1 MVKIADILYD
11 TIINTESYLKDT
23 DIWNDEIKVIF
34 NKLRFFLDI
43 RREYENLGWKRFCK
57 YRLMSKL
64 IEEFSKAN
72 DALQL
77 TILKSIVRHVKD
89 SKDIKT
95 YYSILDGATLVSIN
109 FRKFHSCIINNNYEE
124 LNNLT
129 AFKVV
134 FKREETSELLPR
146 SGQMIKFI

>member
-11 TIINTESYLKDT
+11 TIINTENYLKDT
-23 DIWNDEIKVIF
+23 GIWNDEVEAIF
-34 NKLRFFLDI
+34 NKFRFFLDI

-64 IEEFSKAN
+64 IEEFFKAN

-77 TILKSIVRHVKD
+77 AIVKSIIRHVKD

-109 FRKFHSCIINNNYEE
+109 FRKFYSCIINNNYEE

-134 FKREETSELLPR
+134 FKREETSEALPR

>member
-11 TIINTESYLKDT
+11 TIINTENYLKDT

-57 YRLMSKL
+57 YKLMSKL

-72 DALQL
+72 DALRL
-77 TILKSIVRHVKD
+77 TILKSIIRHAKD

-95 YYSILDGATLVSIN
+95 HYSILDGAALASIN

-129 AFKVV
+129 VFKVV

-146 SGQMIKFI
+146 SGQMINFT

>member
-11 TIINTESYLKDT
+11 TIINTENYLKDT

-57 YRLMSKL
+57 YKLMSKL

-72 DALQL
+72 DALRL
-77 TILKSIVRHVKD
+77 TILKSIVRHAKD

-95 YYSILDGATLVSIN
+95 YYRILDGAALVSIN

-129 AFKVV
+129 VFKVV
-134 FKREETSELLPR
+134 FKRKETSEPLPR
-146 SGQMIKFI
+146 SGQAIKFP